1 MYKEYEIVFILPFQ
15 PSFFSASDF
24 LKVCLCIN
32 KKRDNN
38 KHYLDIVVIKS

>member
-1 MYKEYEIVFILPFQ
+1 MCKEYEIVFILPTFC
-15 PSFFSASDF
+15 FSASGF